1 MKRHYDEIEAM
12 DCAQPDEPIDMVDAV
27 TNRVDYGADVADG
40 ADQPDKPKADQ
51 SEQQITVRVPNTNP
65 DYHKINHHICKQYIA
80 SQSHAN
86 HIGLSLTGSCD
97 RVGDRIG
104 DQIDNMIAYELPHNI
119 TISIKH
125 MGEPVRCTVTRESPP
140 IGLLSEIRCLDL
152 MKITTK
158 KHTFESLVRC
168 ANALPCRSM
177 LYRWDPKSGRW
188 NSYGVIKPRSEE
200 SIVMD
205 KQVKAKILE
214 DVRRFIGSEPEY
226 TKYSIPYK
234 RNYLF
239 HGKPGTGKT
248 SLVRLIGTMT
258 RRSIYTVA
266 FDSQLSDTSLFNA
279 IREIRGNALLLL
291 EDIDCSFKQR
301 DAIGMSVV
309 TMSGLLNALDGIA
322 GKDNLITFITTNHLD
337 KLDPALIRPGRVDM
351 MVGFA
356 DMSDEQIHGMFELF
370 GKKLD
375 AKWFDK
381 IRRICGAKHL
391 TPCVLSGFMFKH
403 LHSVATDAEYVG
415 LFEKYLETMQVG
427 EKQDGGGMYA

>member
-1 MKRHYDEIEAM
+1 MVTKQGSMKRHYEEIEAM
-12 DCAQPDEPIDMVDAV
+12 DCAQPDELIGMVDAV
-27 TNRVDYGADVADG
+27 TQIV
-40 ADQPDKPKADQ
+40 DQPDQPDRMANQANKPDQ
-51 SEQQITVRVPNTNP
+51 SEQQITVHVPNTNP

-86 HIGLSLTGSCD
+86 HIGLSFTGPCD
-97 RVGDRIG
+97 R
-104 DQIDNMIAYELPHNI
+104 IDDMIAYDLPHNI
-119 TISIKH
+119 TITIDH

-140 IGLLSEIRCLDL
+140 IGLLSEIRYLDL

-168 ANALPCRSM
+168 ATALPCRSM
-177 LYRWDPKSGRW
+177 LYRWDPKSNRW
-188 NSYGVIKPRSEE
+188 NSHGDIKPRSEE

-205 KQVKAKILE
+205 KQVKDKILD
-214 DVRRFIGSEPEY
+214 DVKRFIGSEPEY

-266 FDSQLSDTSLFNA
+266 FDSQLSDSSLFNA
-279 IREIRGNALLLL
+279 ILEIRSNALLLL
-291 EDIDCSFKQR
+291 EDIDCSFRQR
-301 DAIGMSVV
+301 DTIGMSAV

-356 DMSDEQIHGMFELF
+356 DMSDEQIRGMFELF

-391 TPCVLSGFMFKH
+391 TPCVLSGFMFRH
-403 LHSVATDAEYVG
+403 LHSTATDAEYVG

-427 EKQDGGGMYA
+427 EKQGGAEMYA